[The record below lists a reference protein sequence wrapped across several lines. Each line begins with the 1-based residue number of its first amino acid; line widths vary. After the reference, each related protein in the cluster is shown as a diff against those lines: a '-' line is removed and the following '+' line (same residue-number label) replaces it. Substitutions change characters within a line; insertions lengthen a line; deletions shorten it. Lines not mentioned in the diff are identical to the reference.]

1 MALFLLMSVSIGNEL
16 RVLMRVRH
24 KLYKIAYFVSMSE
37 TKNLYQWFLR
47 FFRAKPSTTRLLLE
61 VAGMTGVG
69 TPSTLPILL
78 LPFYNLKRNP
88 Y

>member
-47 FFRAKPSTTRLLLE
+47 FFRAKPSTTRLL
-61 VAGMTGVG
+61 
-69 TPSTLPILL
+69 P
-78 LPFYNLKRNP
+78 
-88 Y
+88 